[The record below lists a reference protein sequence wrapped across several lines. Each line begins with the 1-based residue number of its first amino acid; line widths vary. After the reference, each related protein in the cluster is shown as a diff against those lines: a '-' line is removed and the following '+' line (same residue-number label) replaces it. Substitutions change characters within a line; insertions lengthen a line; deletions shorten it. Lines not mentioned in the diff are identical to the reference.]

1 MDLKK
6 NQIDTSS
13 LQEDVLIRRL
23 LLEDRF
29 LGRSFQPDLEAKFW
43 DFVDSRTIHSIEKR
57 AIPVSIA
64 YIILGL
70 ISLPFVHVFGAEI
83 FRPYELY
90 NAIYIYSVGAI
101 CLTILPVLFR
111 RPSNRKRLHSIL
123 GVIAF
128 TGILSTAYFSLQ
140 FNTAILFKAATYD
153 VILAYILVYFIL
165 GVKPRSA
172 LFIGVSAGLLALI
185 IAYLQTAS
193 KSFVRYSNQ
202 EIILY
207 LYYIGLINFIGY
219 IVAYANTAKE
229 RENFLQARLLAL
241 DKATAERMGKELV
254 RLTREDSMTGLANR
268 RFFNERMSDEWGRA
282 RRSGEPLSLI
292 FVDIDHFKA
301 YNDHYGHLK
310 GDETLIAVA
319 HALQQVLARS
329 TDLAARYGGEE
340 FVILLPNTPIK
351 GARAVADRVLNI
363 VDSLDI
369 QHKKSLTEKHVTVS
383 VGVSTCSILEEDLT
397 IAEFIQQADS
407 AVYKAKSAGRH
418 RVREHHLIKF

>member
-1 MDLKK
+1 LGN
-6 NQIDTSS
+6 NQSDISTP
-13 LQEDVLIRRL
+13 QEDVLIRRL
-23 LLEDRF
+23 LLADRF
-29 LGRSFQPDLEAKFW
+29 LWRNFEPDLEAKFW

-57 AIPVSIA
+57 AIPVLIT
-64 YIILGL
+64 YTILGL
-70 ISLPFVHVFGAEI
+70 VSLPFVHLFGAES
-83 FRPYELY
+83 FRPLELY
-90 NAIYIYSVGAI
+90 NAIYIYLVGAI
-101 CLTILPVLFR
+101 CLTILTVLSR
-111 RPSNRKRLHSIL
+111 RLSNRKRLHTILSIA
-123 GVIAF
+123 AF
-128 TGILSTAYFSLQ
+128 TGIFSTAYFSLQ
-140 FNTAILFKAATYD
+140 FHTAILFQAATYD
-153 VILAYILVYFIL
+153 VILAYILVYFLL
-165 GVKPRSA
+165 GLKPRSA
-172 LFIGVSAGLLALI
+172 LLIGLSAGLLALI

-193 KSFVRYSNQ
+193 DGYVRYSNQ

-219 IVAYANTAKE
+219 IVGYANTAKE

-310 GDETLIAVA
+310 GDDTLIAVA
-319 HALQQVLARS
+319 HGLQQVLARS

-351 GARAVADRVLNI
+351 GARAVADRVLHV
-363 VDSLDI
+363 VDSLNI

-383 VGVSTCSILEEDLT
+383 IGVSTCSIHEEDLT
-397 IAEFIQQADS
+397 IAEFVQQADN

-418 RVREHHLIKF
+418 RIREHHLIKP

>member
-1 MDLKK
+1 MDLKN
-6 NQIDTSS
+6 NQLDILM
-13 LQEDVLIRRL
+13 LQEDVVIRRL

-29 LGRSFQPDLEAKFW
+29 LWRNFKPDLEAKFW
-43 DFVDSRTIHSIEKR
+43 DFVDSRTIHSLQKR
-57 AIPVSIA
+57 AIPVSIT

-70 ISLPFVHVFGAEI
+70 ISLPFVYLFGAQS
-83 FRPYELY
+83 FRPYEFY

-101 CLTILPVLFR
+101 CLTVLPVLLR
-111 RPSNRKRLHSIL
+111 RPSNRKRLHVIL
-123 GVIAF
+123 GVTAF
-128 TGILSTAYFSLQ
+128 IGILSTAYFSLQ
-140 FNTAILFKAATYD
+140 FDTTILFQAATYD

-165 GVKPRSA
+165 GIKPKSA
-172 LFIGVSAGLLALI
+172 LFIGLSAGLLALI

-193 KSFVRYSNQ
+193 DGFVRYSSE

-207 LYYIGLINFIGY
+207 FYYIGLINFIGY
-219 IVAYANTAKE
+219 IVGYANTAKE
-229 RENFLQARLLAL
+229 RVNFLQARLLAL

-301 YNDHYGHLK
+301 YNDYYGHLK
-310 GDETLIAVA
+310 GDDALIAVA

-351 GARAVADRVLNI
+351 GARAVADRVLHI
-363 VDSLDI
+363 VDALDI
-369 QHKKSLTEKHVTVS
+369 QHKKSLIEKHVTVS
-383 VGVSTCSILEEDLT
+383 IGVSTCSIDEEDLT
-397 IAEFIQQADS
+397 IAEFIHQADN

-418 RVREHHLIKF
+418 RIREHHLIKL